1 MQCLYLTIVLS
12 AWTCMVIYGYPIIRN
27 PSNTFISSYHCN
39 VGYFVYALCLYTFY
53 RACTVPAGNLTE
65 STLERYDNYKYD
77 NVLYVPRICKTLSFR
92 KVARSKFDR
101 ATNKHVP
108 RFDHFCVWLNQ
119 PIGEENYRDFLL
131 FLIVHCGMLCYGSY
145 ASGKALW
152 FVVKH
157 EGLLRVKF
165 VNRATGKTVAGSPLV
180 IFRYMAHSHA
190 AIICLLVLS
199 SIMGLVMIIFTLF
212 HLWLCGRGMTT
223 NEYFKWRDIWSWH
236 KDATKKYE
244 KAKVEG
250 NAGERWTRKGKDYE
264 TLGVWEEMVEEEEE
278 EEVGCTGVKKGWGE
292 RGGGEEKEGGGENE
306 NGEEKE
312 GKEKKVRV
320 EDPGPLPKNI
330 YNRGV
335 YGNFHEVLFP
345 RSLRMEAE
353 SNNKNGGKTKKK
365 KKLA

>member
-1 MQCLYLTIVLS
+1 MLCIAIIRYCFCAESDSKFTKGVDWVKNRLYSELHGLSPRTAVFMKRALHYIIHEPNPIMQCLYLTIVLS

-65 STLERYDNYKYD
+65 NTLEKYDNYAYD

-131 FLIVHCGMLCYGSY
+131 FLLVHCAMLCYGSY
-145 ASGKALW
+145 ASARALW
-152 FVVKH
+152 FVVKY

-199 SIMGLVMIIFTLF
+199 TIMGLVMIIFTLF

-223 NEYFKWRDIWSWH
+223 NEYFKWRDIWS
-236 KDATKKYE
+236 
-244 KAKVEG
+244 
-250 NAGERWTRKGKDYE
+250 
-264 TLGVWEEMVEEEEE
+264 
-278 EEVGCTGVKKGWGE
+278 
-292 RGGGEEKEGGGENE
+292 
-306 NGEEKE
+306 
-312 GKEKKVRV
+312 
-320 EDPGPLPKNI
+320 
-330 YNRGV
+330 
-335 YGNFHEVLFP
+335 
-345 RSLRMEAE
+345 
-353 SNNKNGGKTKKK
+353 
-365 KKLA
+365 